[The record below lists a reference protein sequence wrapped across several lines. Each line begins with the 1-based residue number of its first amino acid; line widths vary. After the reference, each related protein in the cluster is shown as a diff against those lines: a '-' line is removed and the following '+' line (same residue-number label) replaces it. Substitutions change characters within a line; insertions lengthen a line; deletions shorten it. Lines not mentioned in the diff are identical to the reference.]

1 MSSQGGGYVGGI
13 GSRREAREQALALLY
28 EAEVKGAPVAE
39 VIEAQ
44 VVPPDPFTV
53 ALVVGVSEHRGEL
66 GASIDAHSRN
76 WRLDRMP
83 TLDLLLLRLGA
94 EELLH
99 QPDVPPAV
107 TINEIVEL
115 AKTYSTDESGR
126 FVNGVLNAL
135 GTGLTEDDGAR

>member
-1 MSSQGGGYVGGI
+1 MSGHGGGYVGGI

-28 EAEVKGAPVAE
+28 EAELKGAAAAD
-39 VIEAQ
+39 VIAGQ
-44 VVPPDPFTV
+44 VVEPDPYTV
-53 ALVVGVSEHRGEL
+53 ALVTGVADHRSEL
-66 GASIDAHSRN
+66 DARIESHSRN

-83 TLDLLLLRLGA
+83 TLDLLLLRIGA

-135 GTGLTEDDGAR
+135 AGGVADGGAAR

>member
-44 VVPPDPFTV
+44 VVPPDPYTV
-53 ALVVGVSEHRGEL
+53 ALVVGVFEHRGEL
-66 GASIDAHSRN
+66 DASIDAHSRN

-99 QPDVPPAV
+99 HLALPVGGGLQR
-107 TINEIVEL
+107 

-135 GTGLTEDDGAR
+135 GSGVAEDDGAR